1 MHISQVTRPWLDA
14 LDWIQRTGWRSRVHD
29 VAVAKWIFDGW
40 WQQVEKS
47 CCASEKQ
54 NLCGFIKALEEV
66 FHDSHDADAVR
77 HLCFLFHEMF
87 ESEFV
92 SRRWAALKCSSS

>member
-54 NLCGFIKALEEV
+54 NLCGFIEALEEV
-66 FHDSHDADAVR
+66 FHARGQASAIVLVAEFAERLGLRRVR
-77 HLCFLFHEMF
+77 MDDIGD
-87 ESEFV
+87 
-92 SRRWAALKCSSS
+92 RA